1 MLLFNI
7 LSREKSFGF
16 LFSQILS
23 FLSPSVCCSRS
34 PFWMIKFFCSQR
46 LGAADD
52 ELEICIIGQS
62 QKGEKEKDTKRE
74 LTKKC
79 PKLNDDAKRIA
90 KTEKSYEKNRP
101 TTQRRFVQKF
111 LSSPSNLT
119 YSAQE
124 LDRLMS
130 WLSPNGLTGTRSQPK
145 IPCIFRS
152 FSFHRLIPHCLRYF
166 SYTQNTLWQV
176 ATSNLSSSLP
186 SPFVGALNGMKSYI
200 NSMMNSMPGSID
212 RMS

>member
-1 MLLFNI
+1 MTSWKFA
-7 LSREKSFGF
+7 LSARVK
-16 LFSQILS
+16 
-23 FLSPSVCCSRS
+23 
-34 PFWMIKFFCSQR
+34 
-46 LGAADD
+46 
-52 ELEICIIGQS
+52 
-62 QKGEKEKDTKRE
+62 KEKKRKTQKE
-74 LTKKC
+74 SWRKSVQNSTTMQKK
-79 PKLNDDAKRIA
+79 IA

-101 TTQRRFVQKF
+101 TAQRRFVQKF

-186 SPFVGALNGMKSYI
+186 SPFVGALSGMKSYI
-200 NSMMNSMPGSID
+200 NSLMNSMPGSID